1 MTVSKPLAN
10 RPDGLYSEWVEAV
23 KTGDCLP
30 SVKPTWIWV
39 QKRIS
44 NKETGKRTPDRT
56 RISAMQKA
64 FFARAM
70 KEGLMIENP
79 NYRNGGKKYLWTA

>member
-1 MTVSKPLAN
+1 MK
-10 RPDGLYSEWVEAV
+10 EC
-23 KTGDCLP
+23 KP
-30 SVKPTWIWV
+30 SVRETWAWI

-44 NKETGKRTPDRT
+44 NKETGSRTHDRT
-56 RISAMQKA
+56 RISNMQKA

-79 NYRNGGKKYLWTA
+79 NYKNGGKKYLWIA